1 MVHSRFALVILLLT
15 GAFAGCSPRLNWRE
29 VRLPD
34 TGLTALLPCRP
45 ASQARRLVLAGS
57 EVEMSMHACTG
68 DSVVYAIASAD
79 VSQPARVSTA
89 LAELHAA
96 AARNLGAASQAQT
109 EFTVP
114 GATPSAQTG
123 LTTFAGRLG
132 DGRQVVERV
141 AVFARGTRVY
151 QATMLGPS
159 VEAEASEA
167 FFGGLRFAN

>member
-1 MVHSRFALVILLLT
+1 MHTRFALAIL
-15 GAFAGCSPRLNWRE
+15 AFTSALAGCSPRLDWRE
-29 VRLPD
+29 VRVPD

-45 ASQARRLVLAGS
+45 ASQARRLVLAGF
-57 EVEMSMHACTG
+57 EVEMSMVACTG

-79 VSQPARVSTA
+79 VGQPARVGTA

-96 AARNLGAASQAQT
+96 AVRNLGAAPQVQVAFQ
-109 EFTVP
+109 VP
-114 GATPSAQTG
+114 GATPNAQTG
-123 LTTFAGRLG
+123 LTTLAGTLG
-132 DGRQVVERV
+132 DGRRVEEKI
-141 AVFARGTRVY
+141 AVFAKGTRVY

>member
-1 MVHSRFALVILLLT
+1 MQNRFALAILAFT
-15 GAFAGCSPRLNWRE
+15 GALAGCSPRLDWRE
-29 VRLPD
+29 VRVPD

-79 VSQPARVSTA
+79 VTQPARVSTA

-96 AARNLGAASQAQT
+96 AARNLGAIPQVPGAFQ
-109 EFTVP
+109 VP
-114 GATPSAQTG
+114 GATPNAQTG
-123 LTTFAGRLG
+123 LTTFAGKLG
-132 DGRQVVERV
+132 DGRWVEERV

-151 QATMLGPS
+151 QASMLGPS